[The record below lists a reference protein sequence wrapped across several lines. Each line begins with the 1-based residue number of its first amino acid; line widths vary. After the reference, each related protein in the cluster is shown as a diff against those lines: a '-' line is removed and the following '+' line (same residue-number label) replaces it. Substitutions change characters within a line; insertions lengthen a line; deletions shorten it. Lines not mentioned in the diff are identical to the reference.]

1 MLSARAGMD
10 PSLPADQETLNPES
24 HGAPDSSAR
33 QGHWCPTGAVVAPL
47 AGFMR
52 EVQALDARPS
62 HQKVRNSSM
71 AEQTASAFSG
81 WAGGYFR

>member
-1 MLSARAGMD
+1 MGHPTALQGRATGV
-10 PSLPADQETLNPES
+10 PL
-24 HGAPDSSAR
+24 
-33 QGHWCPTGAVVAPL
+33 GAVVAPL
-47 AGFMR
+47 AGFRR

-71 AEQTASAFSG
+71 AEQMASTFSG